1 MKRECAGY
9 LDLRERYL
17 DGELSPAEFARL
29 AEHLR
34 ACSACRREVEAEGL
48 LRATF
53 RSLPALSCPPATLET
68 IAATAAPRTGHRAA
82 SGRSPRR
89 RRRLWLALP
98 AAAALLTVAV
108 MLFWAR
114 TPLPPREMPV
124 PSAPQALAARQQAE
138 WSLALTLRL
147 IGEAQRESVADVFG
161 HTMPRAVRSSL
172 RHAAPLPED
181 EGGRG

>member
-1 MKRECAGY
+1 MNGECTGY

-17 DGELSPAEFARL
+17 DGELTPAEFARL

-48 LRATF
+48 LRETF
-53 RSLPALSCPPATLET
+53 QSLPPLSCPPATREI

-82 SGRSPRR
+82 SDRPPWR

-98 AAAALLTVAV
+98 AAAAMLALAA
-108 MLFWAR
+108 MLFWPR
-114 TPLPPREMPV
+114 NTMPPHEMPIS
-124 PSAPQALAARQQAE
+124 PMPQALVARQQAE

-147 IGEAQRESVADVFG
+147 IGEAQRETVADVFG
-161 HTMPRAVRSSL
+161 HTVPQAVRSSL
-172 RHAAPLPED
+172 HHAAPLPED

>member
-17 DGELSPAEFARL
+17 DGELRPEEFARL

-53 RSLPALSCPPATLET
+53 RSLPSLSCPPATLET

-82 SGRSPRR
+82 SGRPPWR

-98 AAAALLTVAV
+98 AAAA
-108 MLFWAR
+108 MLVLAIMIFW
-114 TPLPPREMPV
+114 TQNPQPPRQTSV
-124 PSAPQALAARQQAE
+124 PPAAQALAARQQAE

-147 IGEAQRESVADVFG
+147 IGDAQRESVADVFG
-161 HTMPRAVRSSL
+161 HTVPQAVRSSL
-172 RHAAPLPED
+172 HHAAPLPED